1 MMRRRGGLVRMAA
14 TTAVVAGTAGA
25 VSHHQQQK
33 YAAQSEQ
40 AAAAQAPPPPPPA
53 EAPPAEAPPA
63 APGGDMD
70 DVIAQLQ
77 KLGELK
83 EQGIL
88 TEEDV
93 AMAGDALEN
102 ESSAAML
109 LFENVWA
116 ARFATAVRNAN
127 GELVA
132 FERIPR
138 EVVVAALDAASA

>member
-1 MMRRRGGLVRMAA
+1 MSTVDDIAGPVDWLLLRFPGNQFTGEIVPALSELVESGTVRILDLVFVTKDADGNVAA
-14 TTAVVAGTAGA
+14 VEL
-25 VSHHQQQK
+25 
-33 YAAQSEQ
+33 SELG
-40 AAAAQAPPPPPPA
+40 AAASDYD
-53 EAPPAEAPPA
+53 ELDGE
-63 APGGDMD
+63 
-70 DVIAQLQ
+70 I
-77 KLGELK
+77 GEL
-83 EQGIL
+83 L

-138 EVVVAALDAASA
+138 EIVVAALDAASA